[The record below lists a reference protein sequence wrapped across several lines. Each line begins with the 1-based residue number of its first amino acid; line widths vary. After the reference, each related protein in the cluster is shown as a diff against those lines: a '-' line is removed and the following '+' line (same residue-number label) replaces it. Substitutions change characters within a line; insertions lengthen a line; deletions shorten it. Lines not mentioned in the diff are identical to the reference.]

1 MQTKKN
7 IFKRRNPIGF
17 LLFVWFCL
25 FLSSCSVYKDV
36 EMKEVLDV
44 QFVSLGEKGLDAEI
58 YMTIENPNWY
68 KIKLTE
74 SHVSLYFEG
83 KPLGEV
89 LLAEPIV
96 IPKKSVSTQ
105 IMKVHGDY
113 DDLQGLF
120 GNVLALIF
128 KQSFQLEAKG
138 YIQGK
143 AMFVPKK
150 VDINFQQ
157 AMSKKD
163 LGF

>member
-1 MQTKKN
+1 MQNKKN

-17 LLFVWFCL
+17 LLFVSFCL
-25 FLSSCSVYKDV
+25 VLSSCSVYKD
-36 EMKEVLDV
+36 
-44 QFVSLGEKGLDAEI
+44 AEI
-58 YMTIENPNWY
+58 YMTIDNPNWY

-83 KPLGEV
+83 KPMGEV
-89 LLAEPIV
+89 LLSEPIV

-113 DDLQGLF
+113 DDLQGLL

-128 KQSFQLEAKG
+128 KQSFQVEAKG

-143 AMFVPKK
+143 AMFVAKK

-157 AMSKKD
+157 AMSKED